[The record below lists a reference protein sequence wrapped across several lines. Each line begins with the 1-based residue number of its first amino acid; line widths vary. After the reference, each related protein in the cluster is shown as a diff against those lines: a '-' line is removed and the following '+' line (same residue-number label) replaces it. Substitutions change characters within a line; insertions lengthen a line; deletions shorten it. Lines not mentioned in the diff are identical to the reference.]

1 MVVFSHQINTAIYQ
15 IYNIDVQK
23 ELSSPILDSV
33 VRKSNLFLWETFW
46 RFSPRFIG
54 QQRAP
59 ILLLLLN
66 KHSFH
71 QWDLVRL
78 GNASHIQ
85 GKQSVLSFRWLIDPT
100 GGENNNTWLHT
111 SHKNLSYNDGTIRHP
126 TKPIKNRSIYN
137 VLITFLIN
145 FQLECSLTTTFHF
158 NLIFQS

>member
-1 MVVFSHQINTAIYQ
+1 MVVFSHQINTAIYK

-85 GKQSVLSFRWLIDPT
+85 GKQSVLSFRRLIDPT
-100 GGENNNTWLHT
+100 GGDNNNAWSHWLHT
-111 SHKNLSYNDGTIRHP
+111 KICLTTMVPFAIQLSQSRIDQFT
-126 TKPIKNRSIYN
+126 
-137 VLITFLIN
+137 ITFLIN
-145 FQLECSLTTTFHF
+145 FQLECSLTSTFHF

>member
-1 MVVFSHQINTAIYQ
+1 MVLTKMVVFSHQINTAIYQ

-46 RFSPRFIG
+46 RFGPRFIG

-59 ILLLLLN
+59 ILLLSLN

-71 QWDLVRL
+71 QRDLARL
-78 GNASHIQ
+78 GYASHIQ

-100 GGENNNTWLHT
+100 GGENNNAWSHWLHT
-111 SHKNLSYNDGTIRHP
+111 SHKNFSYNDCTIRHL
-126 TKPIKNRSIYN
+126 TKPIKNRSIN
-137 VLITFLIN
+137 
-145 FQLECSLTTTFHF
+145 
-158 NLIFQS
+158 